1 LAKKKIE
8 KPKREVTKYQLSR
21 WQKQKK
27 RQRLILI
34 AGISIIA
41 AVAGVIGGG
50 WYTKEYQPLQETV
63 IRVNDTEFSMRYY
76 IDMLELNYR
85 YGGAGDVVTFIE
97 QNELIRQGVED
108 LGITVSDSEIG
119 EELKSYD
126 PPLGKEYGEAARAS
140 ILVRKLLDEHFEQE
154 VPLSTEQRHIMAMF
168 LESESQVTEVRARL
182 ENGEDFGELAVELS
196 LENLSKAGGG
206 DLGWYP
212 RGILSELLATPIL
225 ENYAFTADVGVL
237 SPPLYD
243 EAKIKG
249 VGYWVVEVLERDEE
263 EEEEVYVQAMLLG
276 SEQEAQEVI
285 AQLED
290 GEDFGELAEELSQD
304 EGSKGKG
311 GDLGWLTPEKV
322 APLLDDFIFNS
333 EPGTLSEPI
342 RDDGLRTKGGY
353 WLVTVVD
360 RDDNRKI
367 EDSDRDFLK
376 RKALDEWVSSL
387 WDNPE
392 NEVED
397 YLDSEKITW
406 ARDKAMGSITK

>member
-1 LAKKKIE
+1 MAKKKIE

-21 WQKQKK
+21 WQRQKK

-34 AGISIIA
+34 AGISVIA

-97 QNELIRQGVED
+97 QNELIRQGAED

-140 ILVRKLLDEHFEQE
+140 ISMRKLLDEHFEQE
-154 VPLSTEQRHIMAMF
+154 VPLATEQRHIMAMF
-168 LESESQVTEVRARL
+168 LESESQATEVRARL

-196 LENLSKAGGG
+196 LENLSKADGG

-225 ENYAFTADVGVL
+225 EDYAFTADVGVS

-304 EGSKGKG
+304 ESSKRKG

-322 APLLDDFIFNS
+322 APLLEDFIFNS

-342 RDDGLRTKGGY
+342 RDDELLTEGGY

-367 EDSDRDFLK
+367 EDGERDFLK
-376 RKALDEWVSSL
+376 RKALDEWISSL

-397 YLDSEKITW
+397 YLDSEKIAW

>member
-1 LAKKKIE
+1 MAKKKIE

-21 WQKQKK
+21 WQKQQK
-27 RQRLILI
+27 RRRLILI
-34 AGISIIA
+34 AGISVIA

-97 QNELIRQGVED
+97 QNELIRQGAED

-168 LESESQVTEVRARL
+168 LESESQATEVRARL

-196 LENLSKAGGG
+196 LENLSKADGG

-225 ENYAFTADVGVL
+225 EDYAFTADVGVL

-249 VGYWVVEVLERDEE
+249 VGYWVVEVLERDE

-304 EGSKGKG
+304 EGSKRKG

-342 RDDGLRTKGGY
+342 RDDGLQTKGGY
-353 WLVTVVD
+353 WLVTVVEK
-360 RDDNRKI
+360 DDNRKI

-397 YLDSEKITW
+397 YLDSEKIAW

>member
-1 LAKKKIE
+1 MAKKKIE
-8 KPKREVTKYQLSR
+8 KPKRESTKYQLSR

-34 AGISIIA
+34 AGISVIA

-76 IDMLELNYR
+76 IDMLELDYR

-97 QNELIRQGVED
+97 QNELIRQGAED

-140 ILVRKLLDEHFEQE
+140 ILMRKLLDEHFEQE

-168 LESESQVTEVRARL
+168 LESESQATEVRARL

-196 LENLSKAGGG
+196 LENLSKADGG

-225 ENYAFTADVGVL
+225 EDYAFTADVGVL

-249 VGYWVVEVLERDEE
+249 VGYWVVEVLERDE

-304 EGSKGKG
+304 ESSKRKG
-311 GDLGWLTPEKV
+311 GDLGWLTPEEV

-342 RDDGLRTKGGY
+342 RDDGLLTEGGY

-367 EDSDRDFLK
+367 EDGERDFLK

-397 YLDSEKITW
+397 YLDSEKIAW

>member
-1 LAKKKIE
+1 MAKKKIE
-8 KPKREVTKYQLSR
+8 KPKRESTKYQLSR

-34 AGISIIA
+34 AGVSVIA

-97 QNELIRQGVED
+97 QNELIRQGAED

-140 ILVRKLLDEHFEQE
+140 ISMRKLLDEHFEQE

-182 ENGEDFGELAVELS
+182 EDGEDFGELAVELS
-196 LENLSKAGGG
+196 LENLSKADGG

-225 ENYAFTADVGVL
+225 EDYAFTADVGVS

-249 VGYWVVEVLERDEE
+249 VGYWVVEVLERDE

-304 EGSKGKG
+304 ESSKGKG
-311 GDLGWLTPEKV
+311 GDLGWLTPEEV
-322 APLLDDFIFNS
+322 ASLLEDFIFNS

-342 RDDGLRTKGGY
+342 RDDGLQTEGGY
-353 WLVTVVD
+353 WLVTVVEK
-360 RDDNRKI
+360 DDNRKI
-367 EDSDRDFLK
+367 EDGERDFLK
-376 RKALDEWVSSL
+376 RKALDEWISSL

-397 YLDSEKITW
+397 YLDSEKIAW

>member
-1 LAKKKIE
+1 
-8 KPKREVTKYQLSR
+8 
-21 WQKQKK
+21 
-27 RQRLILI
+27 
-34 AGISIIA
+34 
-41 AVAGVIGGG
+41 
-50 WYTKEYQPLQETV
+50 
-63 IRVNDTEFSMRYY
+63 
-76 IDMLELNYR
+76 
-85 YGGAGDVVTFIE
+85 
-97 QNELIRQGVED
+97 
-108 LGITVSDSEIG
+108 
-119 EELKSYD
+119 
-126 PPLGKEYGEAARAS
+126 
-140 ILVRKLLDEHFEQE
+140 
-154 VPLSTEQRHIMAMF
+154 MAMF
-168 LESESQVTEVRARL
+168 LESESQATEVKARL

-196 LENLSKAGGG
+196 LENLSKADGG

-225 ENYAFTADVGVL
+225 EDYAFTADVGVL

-249 VGYWVVEVLERDEE
+249 VGYWVVEVLERDE

>member
-8 KPKREVTKYQLSR
+8 KPKRVVTKYQLSR
-21 WQKQKK
+21 WQRQKK

-34 AGISIIA
+34 AGISVIA

-97 QNELIRQGVED
+97 QNELIRQGAED

-140 ILVRKLLDEHFEQE
+140 ISMRKLLDEHFEQE

-168 LESESQVTEVRARL
+168 LESESQATEVRARL

-196 LENLSKAGGG
+196 LENLSKADGG

-212 RGILSELLATPIL
+212 RGILSVLLATPIL
-225 ENYAFTADVGVL
+225 EDYAFTADVGVS

-249 VGYWVVEVLERDEE
+249 VGYWVVEVLERDE

-304 EGSKGKG
+304 EDSKRKG
-311 GDLGWLTPEKV
+311 GDLGWLTPEEV
-322 APLLDDFIFNS
+322 ASLLEDFIFNS

-342 RDDGLRTKGGY
+342 RDDGLLTEGGY

-367 EDSDRDFLK
+367 EDGERDFLK
-376 RKALDEWVSSL
+376 RKALDEWISSL

-397 YLDSEKITW
+397 YLDSEKIAW

>member
-1 LAKKKIE
+1 MAKKKIE
-8 KPKREVTKYQLSR
+8 KPKREPTRYQLSR
-21 WQKQKK
+21 WQKQQK
-27 RQRLILI
+27 RRRLILI
-34 AGISIIA
+34 AGISVIA

-76 IDMLELNYR
+76 IDMLEINYR
-85 YGGAGDVVTFIE
+85 YGGGGDVVTFIE
-97 QNELIRQGVED
+97 QNELIRQGAED

-126 PPLGKEYGEAARAS
+126 PPLGKEYGEAAKAS
-140 ILVRKLLDEHFEQE
+140 ILMRKLLDEHFEQE
-154 VPLSTEQRHIMAMF
+154 VPLSTEQRHIIAMF
-168 LESESQVTEVRARL
+168 LESESQATEVRARL

-196 LENLSKAGGG
+196 LENLSKADGG

-225 ENYAFTADVGVL
+225 EDYAFTADVGVL

-263 EEEEVYVQAMLLG
+263 GEEVYVQAMLLG

-304 EGSKGKG
+304 EGSKRKG

-342 RDDGLRTKGGY
+342 RDDGLLTEGGY
-353 WLVTVVD
+353 WLVTVVEK
-360 RDDNRKI
+360 DDNRKI

-397 YLDSEKITW
+397 YLDSEKIAW

>member
-8 KPKREVTKYQLSR
+8 KPKREPTRYQLSR
-21 WQKQKK
+21 WQKQQK
-27 RQRLILI
+27 RRRLILI
-34 AGISIIA
+34 AGISVIA

-76 IDMLELNYR
+76 IDMLEINYR
-85 YGGAGDVVTFIE
+85 YGGGGDVVTFIE
-97 QNELIRQGVED
+97 QNELIRQGAED

-126 PPLGKEYGEAARAS
+126 PPLGKEYGEAAKAS
-140 ILVRKLLDEHFEQE
+140 ILMRKLLDEHFEQE
-154 VPLSTEQRHIMAMF
+154 VPLSTEQRHIIAMF
-168 LESESQVTEVRARL
+168 LESESQATEVRARL

-196 LENLSKAGGG
+196 LENLSKADGG

-225 ENYAFTADVGVL
+225 EDYAFTADVGVL

-263 EEEEVYVQAMLLG
+263 GEEVYVQAMLLG

-304 EGSKGKG
+304 EGSKRKG

-342 RDDGLRTKGGY
+342 RDDGLLTEGGY
-353 WLVTVVD
+353 WLVTVVEK
-360 RDDNRKI
+360 DDNRKI

-397 YLDSEKITW
+397 YLDSEKIAW

>member
-1 LAKKKIE
+1 MAKKKIE
-8 KPKREVTKYQLSR
+8 KPKRVVTKYQLSR
-21 WQKQKK
+21 WQRQKK

-34 AGISIIA
+34 AGISVIA

-97 QNELIRQGVED
+97 QNELIRQGAED

-140 ILVRKLLDEHFEQE
+140 ISMRKLLDEHFEQE
-154 VPLSTEQRHIMAMF
+154 VPLATEQRHIMAMF
-168 LESESQVTEVRARL
+168 LESESQATEVRARL

-196 LENLSKAGGG
+196 LENLSKADGG

-225 ENYAFTADVGVL
+225 EDYAFTADVGVS

-249 VGYWVVEVLERDEE
+249 VGYWVVEVLERDE

-290 GEDFGELAEELSQD
+290 GENFGELAEELSQD
-304 EGSKGKG
+304 ESSKRKG
-311 GDLGWLTPEKV
+311 GDLGWLTPEEV

-342 RDDGLRTKGGY
+342 RDDELLTEGGY

-367 EDSDRDFLK
+367 EDGERDFLK
-376 RKALDEWVSSL
+376 RKALDEWISSL

-397 YLDSEKITW
+397 YLDSEKIAW